1 VSDQQKGRRRFV
13 RLGVVLVVLAVH
25 GCSLRNGFLYDD
37 FHLFV
42 ENPAVIAHDWVSV
55 WTSPSAA
62 SRDLEGRLNIRPIT
76 LSTYVWD
83 HSMGGLRPAAYHATQ
98 LALHVLVVG
107 LAFSVATALRLEL
120 VAAAAVALLVGIHPV
135 QSEAVHYLAA
145 RSSVLSTLGLL
156 ASFWAYVTW
165 RGGAGRW
172 WLAGSVVALCAA
184 VLSKESAVVGLV
196 WFAAYELVMVGSS
209 VRDTLRQLVPY
220 VIAAGLAIVPY
231 ATLSGVEERVA
242 AVATGTAV
250 ATGVAAVGRHLWW
263 WFLPVWV
270 EPVVP
275 LRWVDWG
282 DSTVWAGLAGLGL
295 AGGAAV
301 ALRRRDPLISWG
313 LLAGLSAL
321 APVLALPFQTDVAL
335 FQPHRGYPASV
346 GFAVAA
352 VGLASL
358 CGNRVI
364 RQTASERARRV
375 WRRAGVGVAAA
386 LLAAVVSVDAGLARS
401 WRDEVTFWAVA
412 VARYPGEAAY
422 HQSLAAARLRAGDAP
437 GAIDALSQALALDPE
452 LPRAAFNLGVAYTRL
467 GRHDEAIAEFERA
480 VVRDAADVK
489 AWSNLGRLLELR
501 GDATRALAAYRT
513 ALEIAPHL
521 TAVRNRIAALET
533 LRSTDRATT
542 GRP

>member
-13 RLGVVLVVLAVH
+13 LLGVVLVVLAVH

-76 LSTYVWD
+76 LSTYLWD
-83 HSMGGLRPAAYHATQ
+83 HTLGGLRPVTYHATQ

-107 LAFSVATALRLEL
+107 LAFALATALRLEL

-135 QSEAVHYLAA
+135 QTEAVHYLAA
-145 RSSVLSTLGLL
+145 RSSVLSTLGVL
-156 ASFWAYVTW
+156 ASFWAYVKW

-172 WLAGSVVALCAA
+172 WLPGSLVALCAA
-184 VLSKESAVVGLV
+184 VLSKESAVVGLA
-196 WFAAYELVMVGSS
+196 WFAAYELVIVGSS
-209 VRDTLRQLVPY
+209 LRDTLRRLIPFL
-220 VIAAGLAIVPY
+220 IAAGLAIVPY

-250 ATGVAAVGRHLWW
+250 ATGVAAFGRHVWW

-282 DSTVWAGLAGLGL
+282 HATVWAGLAGLGL
-295 AGGAAV
+295 AGSAAV
-301 ALRRRDPLISWG
+301 VFLRRDPLVSWG
-313 LLAGLSAL
+313 LLAGASAL

-335 FQPHRGYPASV
+335 FQPHRGYSATA

-352 VGLASL
+352 VALVGM
-358 CGNRVI
+358 CG
-364 RQTASERARRV
+364 RQVMQRTATERARRL
-375 WRRAGVGVAAA
+375 WRRAGVGTAVA
-386 LLAAVVSVDAGLARS
+386 LLVAVIGVDATLAPS
-401 WRDEVTFWAVA
+401 WRDEVTFWTAAVT
-412 VARYPGEAAY
+412 RYPGEASY
-422 HQSLAAARLRAGDAP
+422 HQSLAAARLRTGDTR
-437 GAIDALSQALALDPE
+437 GAVDALSQALALDSE
-452 LPRAAFNLGVAYTRL
+452 LPRAAYNLGVAYTRL
-467 GRHDEAIAEFERA
+467 GRHDDAIAAFERA

-489 AWSNLGRLLELR
+489 AWSNLGRLLEMR

-533 LRSTDRATT
+533 LRSTDLPTT

>member
-1 VSDQQKGRRRFV
+1 
-13 RLGVVLVVLAVH
+13 
-25 GCSLRNGFLYDD
+25 
-37 FHLFV
+37 
-42 ENPAVIAHDWVSV
+42 
-55 WTSPSAA
+55 
-62 SRDLEGRLNIRPIT
+62 
-76 LSTYVWD
+76 
-83 HSMGGLRPAAYHATQ
+83 
-98 LALHVLVVG
+98 
-107 LAFSVATALRLEL
+107 
-120 VAAAAVALLVGIHPV
+120 
-135 QSEAVHYLAA
+135 
-145 RSSVLSTLGLL
+145 
-156 ASFWAYVTW
+156 
-165 RGGAGRW
+165 
-172 WLAGSVVALCAA
+172 
-184 VLSKESAVVGLV
+184 
-196 WFAAYELVMVGSS
+196 
-209 VRDTLRQLVPY
+209 
-220 VIAAGLAIVPY
+220 
-231 ATLSGVEERVA
+231 
-242 AVATGTAV
+242 
-250 ATGVAAVGRHLWW
+250 
-263 WFLPVWV
+263 
-270 EPVVP
+270 
-275 LRWVDWG
+275 
-282 DSTVWAGLAGLGL
+282 
-295 AGGAAV
+295 
-301 ALRRRDPLISWG
+301 LRRRDPLISWG